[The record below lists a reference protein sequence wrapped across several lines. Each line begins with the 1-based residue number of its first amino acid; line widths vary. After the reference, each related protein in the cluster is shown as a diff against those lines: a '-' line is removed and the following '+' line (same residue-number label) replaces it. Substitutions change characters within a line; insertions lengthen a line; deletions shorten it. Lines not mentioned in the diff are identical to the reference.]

1 MDARAT
7 QLVLDLVALIDDRV
21 ALALEERC
29 DSVNND
35 HGYLNV
41 EDAAAYLACPKSRI
55 YDLVQLRKLSPER
68 DGKRLLFTRG
78 DLDRYVC
85 NGGSQ

>member
-35 HGYLNV
+35 DGYLNTA
-41 EDAAAYLACPKSRI
+41 DAAAYLACPKSRI
-55 YDLVQLRKLSPER
+55 YDLVQLGQLVPHR
-68 DGKRLLFTRG
+68 DGARLLFKPS
-78 DLDRYVC
+78 DLDAC
-85 NGGSQ
+85 LDGGSR